1 MKILLTYLFFSAYFM
16 AGAVVWA
23 GEDNRQEFV
32 HFAKGTSAAVLSGK
46 IKGYQSVDY
55 QLSARAGQT
64 MAVSFK
70 PSNRSA
76 YFNVLPPGSIEAI
89 FIGSTLGN
97 HFEGE
102 LPVDGVYT
110 IQVYLMRNAARRNES
125 ARYTLDVKL
134 AGENKTAATASQA
147 SLGTTGSSSFFD
159 KKLEL
164 QGIQFHITSTNQGS
178 VNILRIVPSGLEI
191 DNAPMEKSINGTIS
205 GAEVA
210 DLNVDGSPE
219 VYVYVR
225 APGDQAQGSLVA
237 YSANQRKSL
246 SEIYLP
252 PLTENEAVSKGYRG
266 HDEFAVLE
274 GVLGRRFPLYQ
285 ESAGKTQP
293 TGSMRQLQ
301 YKLIPGEA
309 SWQLKID
316 QILEF

>member
-1 MKILLTYLFFSAYFM
+1 MKTLLIFLISTYLM
-16 AGAVVWA
+16 AGTAVFA
-23 GEDNRQEFV
+23 GEEIRKEPV
-32 HFAKGTSAAVLSGK
+32 RFAKGTSAAALSGK
-46 IKGYQSVDY
+46 IKGYESVDY
-55 QLSARAGQT
+55 QVPARAGQRL
-64 MAVSFK
+64 VVDFK

-76 YFNVLPPGSIEAI
+76 YFNVLPPGSVEAN

-125 ARYTLDVKL
+125 ARYTLDLKL
-134 AGENKTAATASQA
+134 LNEEKTAATASQA
-147 SLGTTGSSSFFD
+147 SLVTSDSGAMFD
-159 KKLEL
+159 KTLEF
-164 QGIQFHITSTNQGS
+164 QGIQFHITSGSQGS
-178 VNILRIVPSGLEI
+178 GTILRIVPSGLEI
-191 DNAPMEKSINGTIS
+191 DNAPMEKQVNGTVT

-225 APGDQAQGSLVA
+225 SPEDEAQGSLVA
-237 YSANQRKSL
+237 YSANRRKSL

-252 PLTENEAVSKGYRG
+252 PLAENEAALKGYRG

-274 GVLGRRFPLYQ
+274 GVLGRRFPVYQ
-285 ESAGKTQP
+285 ESAGRLQS

-301 YKLIPGEA
+301 YRLVPGEA

-316 QILEF
+316 QMLEF